1 MLRHRGYGEAL
12 AGAAA
17 CLLAAQGVLAQE
29 VIRQSGFRDFARG
42 TPGNSGANLY
52 VSRAGR
58 VEVINTWDLN
68 QDGYVDLLLSNDHN
82 VMETVDALIYWGS
95 SQGYR
100 SLVPELWPE
109 RPLAQ
114 VVFGLMDHPAGVT
127 RLPSFGG
134 GRSVIADLNRDGY
147 PDIVFCNY
155 IHNYPGIRT
164 AYIYWGGPRG
174 FQRERRTEL
183 PTNWASGVAAADLN
197 GDGYPELVFANQGV
211 EPGLENISP
220 ETPLD
225 AYIYW
230 GSATGFD
237 VKRRT
242 SLAAQGASDVA
253 IADVNHDGFPDL
265 AFTGSR
271 PGAEGVRIFW
281 GSRAGYSNQH
291 FQAAP
296 LPQPTSIRAAD
307 LDGDGFADLIVTTAG
322 ARQTIALESS
332 ATDGHGGEVY
342 LLMGGA
348 SGVDLRRRQAL
359 PARGGRD
366 SAAADFNHDG
376 FPDVAVANSA
386 GASYVYWGSKAGF
399 SPARRTELPT
409 LSANG
414 VCAADLNGDGFP
426 DLVFANSN
434 DGQSYDV
441 PSYIYWGSGTGFA
454 PYLRASLQSF
464 GAASVNAADLDGD
477 GRPEI
482 LLVNQYS
489 GSADSRINSRIFWGN
504 PHHYYSSASMTTIPG
519 HGTYDTTVADL
530 NDDGFPD
537 VVLSNSYADG
547 AYVYWG
553 GKEGFSTRRRATLT
567 AAGGA
572 FGSSAADLN
581 RDGYLDLVFTRR
593 EGGKFV
599 GTVLW
604 GSAEGYSA
612 ARKTDLPLKG
622 KRSLSN
628 AIADLNR
635 DGYLDLIFPD
645 EYFGNLHIFW
655 GGPDGY
661 SEARSWSKFVS
672 AGSLELADLNGDGYL
687 DFVIAGGFDPQ
698 TKSRNTKTRIFWHAR
713 GHAFRGGNRG
723 AGSLPVAGVRDCGS
737 GPGRQSRPGAEQ
749 LHVRQHALS
758 AGVYLLGEQGRAV
771 QQRTPHGP
779 AGGILG
785 RHPDRGPESRRLSGD
800 HRAQPLERRE
810 PRHRKL
816 YLLERPAGLR
826 QDAAHG
832 DPQLRPAFFADDRSG
847 QPLHAQAGRRI
858 RFGCAGHSG
867 WEGGGGAAL
876 ESGGAA
882 RSAPRV
888 SGARG
893 GHARRAAS
901 RGVGRP
907 LRPRHGLRGE
917 RRRSARVLRLAA
929 IPGHFPLSG
938 WRGVAGAHRSG
949 SGAAV
954 RAGVQAAPGSP

>member
-698 TKSRNTKTRIFWHAR
+698 TKSRNTKTRIFWGTPEGTPSAAGTVELEAYQSLECAIADLDR
-713 GHAFRGGNRG
+713 DGNLDLVLSNYMSDSTR
-723 AGSLPVAGVRDCGS
+723 SLPVFIYWGSKGGRYSNARRTDLPAESSAGIQTVDLNRDGYPEIIVHNHLRDGNHAIASYIYWNGPRGFDKTRRTEIPSFGPHFSQMTDPGNLYTRKLEEEYVSAALAIPAGKGAAVLRWKAAEPHGARLAFQVRAAGTREGLRAAAWEGPS
-737 GPGRQSRPGAEQ
+737 GPGTAYEAS
-749 LHVRQHALS
+749 
-758 AGVYLLGEQGRAV
+758 
-771 QQRTPHGP
+771 
-779 AGGILG
+779 
-785 RHPDRGPESRRLSGD
+785 
-800 HRAQPLERRE
+800 
-810 PRHRKL
+810 
-816 YLLERPAGLR
+816 
-826 QDAAHG
+826 
-832 DPQLRPAFFADDRSG
+832 
-847 QPLHAQAGRRI
+847 
-858 RFGCAGHSG
+858 
-867 WEGGGGAAL
+867 GAAL
-876 ESGGAA
+876 RGFSGWLQYRAIF
-882 RSAPRV
+882 RSPD
-888 SGARG
+888 G
-893 GHARRAAS
+893 GVWPALTE
-901 RGVGRP
+901 VEV
-907 LRPRHGLRGE
+907 GLR
-917 RRRSARVLRLAA
+917 
-929 IPGHFPLSG
+929 
-938 WRGVAGAHRSG
+938 
-949 SGAAV
+949 
-954 RAGVQAAPGSP
+954 